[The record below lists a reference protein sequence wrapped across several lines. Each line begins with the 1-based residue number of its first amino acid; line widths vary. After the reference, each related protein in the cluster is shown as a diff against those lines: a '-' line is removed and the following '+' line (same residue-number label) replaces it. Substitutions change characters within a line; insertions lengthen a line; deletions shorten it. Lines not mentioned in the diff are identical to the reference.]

1 MEDEGERGENG
12 GGEGEGGEGER
23 GEARSRRRTSP
34 SKEAARVVAT
44 KAEAA
49 TILVKVIILSGEES

>member
-1 MEDEGERGENG
+1 MG
-12 GGEGEGGEGER
+12 GAGG
-23 GEARSRRRTSP
+23 RTSP